1 MSDEYVHGKV
11 EEALAHIKE
20 SLSLI
25 NSKLDRINGRV
36 QESEKEIVRIKT
48 VGSFLVFI
56 ISCVSS
62 FLTKLVFR

>member
-1 MSDEYVHGKV
+1 MSDEYIHGKI
-11 EEALAHIKE
+11 EASLTHIKE
-20 SLSLI
+20 SLIII
-25 NSKLDRINGRV
+25 NNKLDKINGRV
-36 QESEKEIVRIKT
+36 QDNEKEIVRIKT